1 LEPLFTANPY
11 NVRDPVSGQIVRAYA
26 QPIGAADFFE
36 PLQRSLDVTQLDGEH
51 VLYGKKGRGG
61 TFSWMVSDATAIE
74 ERPHSRNYAF
84 VPLDFTDADNIL
96 PIISN
101 PGEFR
106 PDFGI
111 YEGAGD
117 PLLLNGFPEV
127 NIIRETLKTTDEGE
141 NRRADVSLPYYF
153 DDGSDDHVG
162 IRFGYNASERK
173 REVRGRYYT
182 YNFTQINDRLLI
194 ENSQGRY
201 QGDYGNLFHRNF
213 NSSFFPDDPT
223 QPIFG
228 GSGITIND
236 FSGNGFT
243 VRNIDAGTTID
254 SIYLGADFA
263 KGGWSLAGGAR
274 LEEESRSYQILP
286 GLNPPII
293 ANPKPVV
300 SYVDTI
306 LPGVVLTKTMGEEDE
321 ILLTA
326 GWSRTVARPTF
337 YEFAP
342 AFIADQATGDVTRG
356 NPNLKNSSITNFDLR
371 CDWKVDEVTNMGLGL
386 FAKSIEDPIVDAF
399 DPVLNAQSWINGE
412 QGTINGIEFEANTLI
427 VDRYRI
433 GGNYTFINSDLE
445 YTLRG
450 RKLNTG
456 FTGQPEHIFNLFAG
470 YEDKE
475 NGISANFIYNY
486 TGTYMSEAPAT
497 PNAPSIM
504 EEAFESLDFILQ
516 KSFTA
521 WECDGKVTLGVR
533 NILDSTRRQFFSPGD
548 FTFRESKPGR
558 TLSLSCEIKF

>member
-1 LEPLFTANPY
+1 
-11 NVRDPVSGQIVRAYA
+11 
-26 QPIGAADFFE
+26 
-36 PLQRSLDVTQLDGEH
+36 
-51 VLYGKKGRGG
+51 
-61 TFSWMVSDATAIE
+61 
-74 ERPHSRNYAF
+74 
-84 VPLDFTDADNIL
+84 
-96 PIISN
+96 
-101 PGEFR
+101 
-106 PDFGI
+106 
-111 YEGAGD
+111 
-117 PLLLNGFPEV
+117 
-127 NIIRETLKTTDEGE
+127 
-141 NRRADVSLPYYF
+141 
-153 DDGSDDHVG
+153 
-162 IRFGYNASERK
+162 
-173 REVRGRYYT
+173 
-182 YNFTQINDRLLI
+182 
-194 ENSQGRY
+194 
-201 QGDYGNLFHRNF
+201 
-213 NSSFFPDDPT
+213 
-223 QPIFG
+223 
-228 GSGITIND
+228 
-236 FSGNGFT
+236 
-243 VRNIDAGTTID
+243 
-254 SIYLGADFA
+254 
-263 KGGWSLAGGAR
+263 
-274 LEEESRSYQILP
+274 
-286 GLNPPII
+286 
-293 ANPKPVV
+293 
-300 SYVDTI
+300 
-306 LPGVVLTKTMGEEDE
+306 
-321 ILLTA
+321 
-326 GWSRTVARPTF
+326 
-337 YEFAP
+337 
-342 AFIADQATGDVTRG
+342 
-356 NPNLKNSSITNFDLR
+356 
-371 CDWKVDEVTNMGLGL
+371 VDEVTNMGLGL